1 MRFWQVVCV
10 TGKLSLAFSS
20 LVWQT
25 GKLSIVVI
33 TKQTRR
39 GAFMILYGL
48 KNCDSCKKAL
58 AQLRAAGHEVAFVD
72 IRTEP
77 LDATQLAD
85 LLAHHGADILLN
97 RKSTSWR
104 NLDETSRSLPP
115 QTLLA
120 QHPTLIKRPVIFTET
135 GSFVGWSREV
145 QTACGL

>member
-1 MRFWQVVCV
+1 
-10 TGKLSLAFSS
+10 
-20 LVWQT
+20 
-25 GKLSIVVI
+25 
-33 TKQTRR
+33 
-39 GAFMILYGL
+39 MILYGL

-58 AQLRAAGHEVAFVD
+58 AQLRAVGHEVAFVD

-77 LDATQLAD
+77 MDAKQLAD

-115 QTLLA
+115 QTQMT
-120 QHPTLIKRPVIFTET
+120 QHPTLIKRPVIYTET

-145 QTACGL
+145 QKACGL

>member
-1 MRFWQVVCV
+1 
-10 TGKLSLAFSS
+10 
-20 LVWQT
+20 
-25 GKLSIVVI
+25 
-33 TKQTRR
+33 
-39 GAFMILYGL
+39 MILYGL

-58 AQLRAAGHEVAFVD
+58 AQLCAAGREVAFVD

-104 NLDETSRSLPP
+104 NLDERSRSLPS

-120 QHPTLIKRPVIFTET
+120 QHPTLIKRPVIFNEI

-145 QTACGL
+145 QAACGL

>member
-1 MRFWQVVCV
+1 
-10 TGKLSLAFSS
+10 
-20 LVWQT
+20 
-25 GKLSIVVI
+25 
-33 TKQTRR
+33 
-39 GAFMILYGL
+39 MILYGL

-58 AQLRAAGHEVAFVD
+58 AQLRFAGHEVAFVD

-77 LDATQLAD
+77 MDATQLAD